1 MADAQVTQKTHIVTL
16 AEALRNLCAG
26 VKTQSQRH
34 IRALHSYC
42 ATRLVLEGGFPPE
55 WVIPRQGFSS
65 DKVNNS
71 EYRLHPSP
79 EVEDTSE
86 HRILGGIKY
95 KDVDVTVLVPGLGP
109 ALAVSGKSTGNA
121 FRNLTN
127 RMEEALGECTNI
139 HLMYPGLVFGFLH
152 LIKFAKESEV
162 GSPQD
167 ASFDVQG
174 RPLPAIQRYHDVM
187 VGLSGRS
194 TITDSGMRYEAVGL
208 VVYQCVASG
217 PSILKTYPP
226 ADSPVHFSKFFGR
239 LYDLYD
245 LRFGYPD
252 PDGPN
257 IRKVWHPQF
266 ADLPNTLDKNLSSEW
281 QPRLSE

>member
-1 MADAQVTQKTHIVTL
+1 MNQKPQIVTL
-16 AEALRNLCAG
+16 GEALKNLCAG
-26 VKTQSQRH
+26 VKTQSQKH

-42 ATRLVLEGGFPPE
+42 ATRLILEGGFPPE

-71 EYRLHPSP
+71 DYRLRVSP
-79 EVEDTSE
+79 EAEDTSE
-86 HRILGGIKY
+86 HRVLGGIKY

-109 ALAVSGKSTGNA
+109 ALAISGKSTGNA

-127 RMEEALGECTNI
+127 RMEEALGECTNV

-162 GSPQD
+162 GSVPD
-167 ASFDVQG
+167 ASFDEHDQ
-174 RPLPAIQRYHDVM
+174 PLPAIRRYHDVM
-187 VGLSGRS
+187 LALGGRS
-194 TITDSGMRYEAVGL
+194 TITDPGMRYEAVGL
-208 VVYQCVASG
+208 LVYRSTASG
-217 PSILKTYPP
+217 PAIWKTYPP
-226 ADSPVHFSKFFGR
+226 ADSPVHFSKFFQR

-252 PDGPN
+252 PG
-257 IRKVWHPQF
+257 RTQHPKGM
-266 ADLPNTLDKNLSSEW
+266 ASRIGWP
-281 QPRLSE
+281 P